1 MARETGSGKTPVN
14 VTELINK
21 KLSETSLNAISKA
34 TGIGVAALHRY
45 SRGIGEPT
53 TATLEKLAKYFE
65 VSVVDLRGEN
75 YLPWP
80 EEYAS
85 FDEYVKSTKEYLLK
99 AKNELE
105 RIDDEDIAMDIVLK
119 TASSVFPLTIFYSLG
134 TFEDEEH
141 KNKTNQLVELLDS
154 IASPYKK
161 RKEFIDRLF
170 SLSNIKISPLSKMM
184 PEALKKS
191 SK

>member
-14 VTELINK
+14 VTELIKN

-53 TATLEKLAKYFE
+53 TATLEKLAGYFG
-65 VSVVDLRGEN
+65 VSVAYLRDEN
-75 YLPWP
+75 YRPWP

-85 FDEYVKSTKEYLLK
+85 FDAYVESTKEYLLQ
-99 AKNELE
+99 AKKELE
-105 RIDDEDIAMDIVLK
+105 RVDDETIAMDIVLK

-134 TFEDEEH
+134 TFEDENQM
-141 KNKTNQLVELLDS
+141 NKTTQLIKLLDS

-161 RKEFIDRLF
+161 RKEFTDKLF
-170 SLSNIKISPLSKMM
+170 SLSSMKNSPLSKLM
-184 PEALKKS
+184 PNALKNSIK
-191 SK
+191 